1 MGEQQSTKLL
11 FSTTLRS
18 LLCSHHPKTTL
29 LGWCVST
36 WPPLTLR
43 KMKGIIRTGSCLV
56 LVVLLTGIGIS
67 ASAQKAIGVSAGT
80 VITGILTGL
89 VLTIRR

>member
-1 MGEQQSTKLL
+1 
-11 FSTTLRS
+11 
-18 LLCSHHPKTTL
+18 
-29 LGWCVST
+29 
-36 WPPLTLR
+36 
-43 KMKGIIRTGSCLV
+43 MKGIIRTGSCLV
-56 LVVLLTGIGIS
+56 LAVLLLIIGIS